1 MRLKSLFLACLV
13 TLVFA
18 IPAFAATFNLGAVT
32 GSVSTQVTV
41 PITLTNA
48 GASIAALSI
57 DIGFDS
63 TKLSLSAVESGPA
76 ITVKDVN
83 GDPIK
88 TIAQNLLSS
97 GVLRLGIYGGTYDQ
111 SNNLAKVNNL
121 AIGNGIVAYV
131 KFNILA
137 NASGTLTL
145 TNTPGASD
153 PAGTPI
159 VITGASGQINIPTLT
174 LAFNGTGSGSVHST
188 PSGIA
193 CTSGISCP
201 PANFILGTDVTLSK
215 TPSEGSTFNAWS
227 VVPPCTLDVN
237 NDCIVTMDGPKN
249 ITATFNV
256 KQLSRI
262 ERIPETYYGMLAH
275 AFAAVPDNS
284 TDTIDARDVTFI
296 ENLILNRAITAS
308 LKGGFNSGFSSNTGG
323 FTYLDGKLTVNAG
336 KLTVQGL
343 KIK

>member
-1 MRLKSLFLACLV
+1 MRLKSIFLACLV

-18 IPAFAATFNLGAVT
+18 IPAFAATFNLGAVS
-32 GSVSTQVTV
+32 GSVGTQVTV
-41 PITLTNA
+41 PITLTNS

-57 DIGFDS
+57 DIGFDD
-63 TKLSLSAVESGPA
+63 TKLSVPKHTDGITPIAATLSPA
-76 ITVKDVN
+76 ITDKVIVQSL
-83 GDPIK
+83 P
-88 TIAQNLLSS
+88 TSSS
-97 GVLRLGIYGGTYDQ
+97 GVLRLGIYGI
-111 SNNLAKVNNL
+111 NNH
-121 AIGNGIVAYV
+121 AIGDGIVAYV

-193 CTSGISCP
+193 CTSGIICP

-237 NDCIVTMDGPKN
+237 NDCIVTMDGPKTLPPLSMSSN
-249 ITATFNV
+249 YPGLNAYLRPITVCWHTPSMLYPLTV
-256 KQLSRI
+256 PTQLMREMS
-262 ERIPETYYGMLAH
+262 Y
-275 AFAAVPDNS
+275 
-284 TDTIDARDVTFI
+284 
-296 ENLILNRAITAS
+296 S
-308 LKGGFNSGFSSNTGG
+308 LK
-323 FTYLDGKLTVNAG
+323 
-336 KLTVQGL
+336 
-343 KIK
+343 I